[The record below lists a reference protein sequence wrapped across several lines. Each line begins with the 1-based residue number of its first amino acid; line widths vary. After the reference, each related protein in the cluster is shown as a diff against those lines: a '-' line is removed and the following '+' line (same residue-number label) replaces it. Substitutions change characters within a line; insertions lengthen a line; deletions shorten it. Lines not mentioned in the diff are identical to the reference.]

1 LWKVEVVN
9 SVFTE
14 VIEGLRLLI
23 KDREEPIL
31 SVRHLALL
39 YELLESLE
47 VMIVLQIESESK
59 GSIDFAHVDLLWL
72 LAMISISIV

>member
-1 LWKVEVVN
+1 MN

>member
-1 LWKVEVVN
+1 MD
-9 SVFTE
+9 SIFAE

-31 SVRHLALL
+31 SVRHLSLL

-59 GSIDFAHVDLLWL
+59 GSINFAHVDLLRL
-72 LAMISISIV
+72 LTMISVSIV

>member
-1 LWKVEVVN
+1 MN

-31 SVRHLALL
+31 SVRHLSLL
-39 YELLESLE
+39 YELLESLK

-59 GSIDFAHVDLLWL
+59 GSINFAHVDLFRL
-72 LAMISISIV
+72 LAMISVSIV

>member
-1 LWKVEVVN
+1 MDC
-9 SVFTE
+9 VFAE

-23 KDREEPIL
+23 KDREEPVL

-59 GSIDFAHVDLLWL
+59 GSINFAHVDLLRL
-72 LAMISISIV
+72 LAMISVSIV